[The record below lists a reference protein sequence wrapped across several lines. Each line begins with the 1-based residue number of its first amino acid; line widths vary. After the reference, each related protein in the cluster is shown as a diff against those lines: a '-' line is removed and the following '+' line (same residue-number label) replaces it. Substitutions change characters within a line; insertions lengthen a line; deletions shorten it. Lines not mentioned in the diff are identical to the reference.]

1 MSEMNYSQ
9 LKNSIDTQNF
19 KNLYFLCGEPNL
31 VKYFEKTII
40 SKTLGSNY
48 TSFDYTVLNEEN
60 FSNESFE
67 TSLNTFPIT
76 NSKKCIIIKNLS
88 WEELSNDDIKVFSE
102 LLKDIPEFAVV
113 IIVNTSSTMGTK
125 NNLKTQK
132 IKNISKSVGIFSDLS
147 LKDFPIERQILAW
160 VKRDYGKTIEKPEIK
175 KILEMCNGYQI
186 HEIQNEVKK
195 ICEFEKGNTI
205 KESSLEII
213 WKSNRKVNVFEL
225 PKALCSK
232 NAKKCFDILSSLL
245 SQGEEPLY
253 ILNAILG
260 EYTDIYR
267 VKLFLENKASPE
279 KLLEIF
285 DYKKKEF
292 RIKNAVK
299 SASNLSLKE
308 IEEIIFYFV
317 QADEKLKSTNIDA
330 KTVLSE
336 LITLILMKTNR

>member
-1 MSEMNYSQ
+1 MSEMNYNQ
-9 LKNSIDTQNF
+9 LKNSLDNQNL

-31 VKYFEKTII
+31 VKYFENRII
-40 SKTLGSNY
+40 LSTLGENY
-48 TSFDYTVLNEEN
+48 TAFDYVVLNEEN

-76 NSKKCIIIKNLS
+76 NTRKCIILKNLS
-88 WEELSNDDIKVFSE
+88 WEEINNDDIKIFLE

-113 IIVNTSSTMGTK
+113 IIINISSTMGTK
-125 NNLKTQK
+125 NNLKLSK
-132 IKNISKSVGIFSDLS
+132 IQDLTKDIGIFSNLS
-147 LKDFPIERQILAW
+147 LKDFPIERQIVAW
-160 VKRDYGKTIEKPEIK
+160 VRRDHGKTIEKTEVK
-175 KILEMCNGYQI
+175 KILEMCKGYQI

-213 WKSNRKVNVFEL
+213 WKSKQKVNVYEL
-225 PKALCSK
+225 PKALYLK

-260 EYTDIYR
+260 EYTDMYR
-267 VKLFLENKASPE
+267 VKLFLENRESPE
-279 KLLEIF
+279 KLLKIF

-299 SASNLSLKE
+299 SSSNLSLKE
-308 IEEIIFYFV
+308 IEEIIFYFI
-317 QADEKLKSTNIDA
+317 QADEKLKSTNIDP

-336 LITLILMKTNR
+336 LITLILIKTNR